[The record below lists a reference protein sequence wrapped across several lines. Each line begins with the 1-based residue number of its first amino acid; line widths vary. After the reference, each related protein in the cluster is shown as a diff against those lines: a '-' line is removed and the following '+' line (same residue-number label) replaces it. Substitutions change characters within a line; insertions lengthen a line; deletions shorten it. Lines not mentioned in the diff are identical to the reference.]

1 MNKEICLACWSAVLC
16 CVVTYVEWRLQVQR
30 MEGLDS
36 VMLETGTNLAAIGT
50 ALTNVLGWLPAPGLG
65 ATSPSQGAGVR
76 TSSAGAGSRE
86 CWPHSRN
93 LVTTSQGLLSILR
106 CVSPRCVLMLSVQGH
121 PKR

>member
-1 MNKEICLACWSAVLC
+1 MNKEICLACWSTALC
-16 CVVTYVEWRLQVQR
+16 CVVTYVEGRLQVQR

-65 ATSPSQGAGVR
+65 ATAPSQGAGVR

-93 LVTTSQGLLSILR
+93 LITTTHGLHLAL
-106 CVSPRCVLMLSVQGH
+106 CVVSARCVLILSVQGH